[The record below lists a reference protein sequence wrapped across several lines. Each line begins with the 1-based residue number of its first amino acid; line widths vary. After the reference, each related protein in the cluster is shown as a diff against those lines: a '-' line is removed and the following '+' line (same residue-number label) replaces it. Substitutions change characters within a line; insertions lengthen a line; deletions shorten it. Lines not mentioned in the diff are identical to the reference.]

1 MRGVISINTVAYSGI
16 GSTIAWVKISG
27 VASPILVSIA
37 RYDRKNGAV
46 RYEALWS
53 NGTQDFV
60 GVGDERVDACADL
73 ANEIY
78 GEEQN

>member
-37 RYDRKNGAV
+37 RYELGRMV
-46 RYEALWS
+46 P
-53 NGTQDFV
+53 
-60 GVGDERVDACADL
+60 
-73 ANEIY
+73 
-78 GEEQN
+78 

>member
-1 MRGVISINTVAYSGI
+1 MRAVNSINTVAYSGI
-16 GSTIAWVKISG
+16 GSSIAWLKISG
-27 VASPILVSIA
+27 VATPILVSIA
-37 RYDRKNGAV
+37 RFDRKNGTV

-60 GVGDERVDACADL
+60 GVGDEKEDACADL